1 MIKIVDNDDSLRA
14 KIKVVGVG
22 GGGCNAINRMI
33 LSNIKGVEF
42 IAANTDA
49 QALNHSLATYRIQ
62 LGVDCTKGLGA
73 GGNPEKGKEAAEE
86 SRDVIEKAID
96 GADMVFVTTGM
107 GGGTGTGASPIFSQ
121 IAKQKGILTV
131 VVATK
136 PFLFEGPVRMKQ
148 AEAGLKEIEG
158 NADTVL
164 VIPNQKLLKV
174 IDENTLAEKAF
185 DKVDDVLR
193 QAVQA
198 ITDIITSE
206 ATINV
211 DFADVKAIMK
221 DAGKA
226 LMGIGEGRGENRA
239 VDAIRQA
246 INSPLLEDVSIT
258 GARGLLVNITGNPK
272 ELKMFEVSTAME
284 LVHKEVAKDVNVF
297 FGQTFDEEIG
307 DRLKVTVIATNFE
320 KGKKKLDSEMEPS
333 FYSRQDAGF
342 AYQEAE
348 DDIDIPPSMRKK

>member
-1 MIKIVDNDDSLRA
+1 MIKIVDNEDSLRA
-14 KIKVVGVG
+14 RIKVVGVG

-33 LSNIKGVEF
+33 LSDIKGVEF

-62 LGVDCTKGLGA
+62 LGEECTKGLGA
-73 GGNPEKGKEAAEE
+73 GGNPEKGREAAEE
-86 SRDVIEKAID
+86 SRKTIEKALE
-96 GADMVFVTTGM
+96 GADMVFVTVGM
-107 GGGTGTGASPIFSQ
+107 GGGTGTGASPVFSQ
-121 IAKQKGILTV
+121 IAKEKGILTV

-136 PFLFEGPVRMKQ
+136 PFIFEGPVRMKQ
-148 AEAGLKEIEG
+148 AESGLKDVEG
-158 NADTVL
+158 NADTIL
-164 VIPNQKLLKV
+164 VIPNQRLLQV
-174 IDENTLAEKAF
+174 IEKNTLAEKAF
-185 DKVDDVLR
+185 DRVDDVLR

-246 INSPLLEDVSIT
+246 INSPLLEDVSVN

-272 ELKMFEVSTAME
+272 NLTMFEVSTAME
-284 LVHKEVAKDVNVF
+284 LVHKEVSKDVNVF
-297 FGQTFDEEIG
+297 FGQTFDESME
-307 DRLKVTVIATNFE
+307 DKLKVTVIATNFE
-320 KGKKKLDSEMEPS
+320 KGKHPKSEMEPT
-333 FYSRQDAGF
+333 FYTRYDG
-342 AYQEAE
+342 QEGPESEE
-348 DDIDIPPSMRKK
+348 DINVPPSLRKK